1 MFSLDWRH
9 WQYFGTITCN
19 GLHGIMYRTLA
30 LFTKQDIGPFYD
42 GAGDLITDKS
52 EISQLLLEQFSSV
65 FPHHPPI
72 KRSLTLILFLLITLT
87 ASPC

>member
-1 MFSLDWRH
+1 MNGYMKMNWQLAGLKVIQIFFFRFAKKFS
-9 WQYFGTITCN
+9 I
-19 GLHGIMYRTLA
+19 
-30 LFTKQDIGPFYD
+30 TKQDIGPFYD

-65 FPHHPPI
+65 FSTPSTD